1 MTEHDDT
8 RAIDPAAIQQLL
20 DMTGGDA
27 AFLDELLDAFLE
39 GAQQQLS
46 EMHRAAAEHVAGDLV
61 RPAHSLKGNAANVGA
76 RRLEALGR
84 DLERAARAGAV
95 ADVGARIAAIAAEL
109 VAVQVDL
116 ATYRRGS

>member
-1 MTEHDDT
+1 MTEHDGT
-8 RAIDPAAIQQLL
+8 AAIDPAAIQQLL
-20 DMTGGDA
+20 DMTGGDP

-39 GAQQQLS
+39 GAEQQLA
-46 EMHRAAAEHVAGDLV
+46 EMQRAAAAHVAGDLV

-84 DLERAARAGAV
+84 DLERDARAGTV
-95 ADVGARIAAIAAEL
+95 ADAGGRIAAIAAEL

-116 ATYRRGS
+116 APYRSRP